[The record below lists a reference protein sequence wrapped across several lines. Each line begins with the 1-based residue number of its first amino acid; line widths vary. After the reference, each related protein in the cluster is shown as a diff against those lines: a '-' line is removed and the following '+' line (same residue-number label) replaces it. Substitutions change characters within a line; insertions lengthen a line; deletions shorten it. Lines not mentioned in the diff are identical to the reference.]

1 MVLMVITS
9 GNRSSASKR
18 ASSDDDD
25 STRPH
30 KVKKMKCLDLI
41 LVEKVYK
48 FRVLLPNSDCVMMR
62 VIDPPNNQMPVVVF
76 TDLVK
81 EEYERVGFEN
91 RIKDVICFEIYETDK
106 VYTLR
111 LNDGS
116 NGDEFYENMWDLTPD
131 VELLSELP
139 QEYAFESALDDL
151 IVKLLDLAAIRGRGV
166 PHFTDHIEDE
176 QLVASLRN
184 RSHTI
189 VSSKTKNSKKVY
201 TLHLRRDALLSSSG
215 SDKT

>member
-1 MVLMVITS
+1 MRDRCPHHVLGPTSHVLGFTKVRLAGLSWLGLVITS

-151 IVKLLDLAAIRGRGV
+151 IENSLQAVWSNSNKRRLIR
-166 PHFTDHIEDE
+166 
-176 QLVASLRN
+176 
-184 RSHTI
+184 
-189 VSSKTKNSKKVY
+189 
-201 TLHLRRDALLSSSG
+201 
-215 SDKT
+215 